1 MIEMRIFSII
11 ALACIM
17 TFVSLEAKSQ
27 NSYFIPRYNIKSY
40 GTGTEGTYLAEMIVF
55 LPKPNKNVNVNL
67 CKAAVHGVLFKG
79 LTADNKGNAQRALV
93 SASAET
99 QYCDFFSNFF
109 ANEYLYSRYVSVVDG
124 SLRVEKAEKKLYRI
138 KAIVSIQKDALRK
151 YLEEQHIIES
161 FKDLF

>member
-1 MIEMRIFSII
+1 MAF
-11 ALACIM
+11 A
-17 TFVSLEAKSQ
+17 SLEAKSQ
-27 NSYFIPRYNIKSY
+27 NSYSVPRYDIMSH
-40 GTGTEGTYLAEMIVF
+40 GTGTEGTYLAETIVY

-67 CKAAVHGVLFKG
+67 CKAAVHGVLFKA
-79 LTADNKGNAQRALV
+79 LAADNGGNAQKALV

-99 QYCDFFSNFF
+99 QHSDFFSNFF
-109 ANEYLYSRYVSVVDG
+109 ADEHLHSRYASVVDG
-124 SLRVEKAEKKLYRI
+124 SLRVEKAGKKLYRI